1 MSDEE
6 FSSFSNYRRLNK
18 RLKFFFMIDQIY
30 TQMKAMQ
37 MLTKSQEITADNL
50 ANLNTPGYK
59 GSKVFYQ
66 MMNEEMGGKS
76 VAMSTPQTQIDL
88 TQGVLEATGNSFDLA
103 VDGEGFFTVQQEG
116 QTLLTRNG
124 RFYLDD
130 AGTLVD
136 QQGSMVMGEGGPI
149 NLSELMSQEQSST
162 ELNLQVQANGTLTI
176 NGETK
181 AKLQITNPQSAGD
194 LQRKGSGYFT
204 LEGPTKDT
212 SESTTRIV
220 QGFFEKGNVE
230 PLNEMVDMMQTM
242 QLFES
247 QQKAMR
253 TTDEIL
259 TKVTGQLGRF

>member
-1 MSDEE
+1 MV
-6 FSSFSNYRRLNK
+6 
-18 RLKFFFMIDQIY
+18 DQIY
-30 TQMKAMQ
+30 TQMRAMQ

-66 MMNEEMGGKS
+66 MMNEEMGGKTVS
-76 VAMSTPQTQIDL
+76 MSTPKTQIDL
-88 TQGVLEATGNSFDLA
+88 TQGVLESTGNPFDLA
-103 VDGEGFFTVQQEG
+103 VDGEGFFSVQQEG

-124 RFYLDD
+124 RFYLNE

-136 QQGSMVMGEGGPI
+136 QQGSLVLGEGGPI
-149 NLSELMSQEQSST
+149 NLSELMSQELSAA
-162 ELNLQVQANGTLTI
+162 ELNLEVQSDGTLTI
-176 NGETK
+176 NGESK
-181 AKLQITNPQSAGD
+181 GKLQITTPQSAAD
-194 LQRKGSGYFT
+194 LQRKGTGYFT
-204 LEGPTKDT
+204 LEGPSKDAAGAN
-212 SESTTRIV
+212 TRIV
-220 QGFFEKGNVE
+220 QGFYEKGNVE